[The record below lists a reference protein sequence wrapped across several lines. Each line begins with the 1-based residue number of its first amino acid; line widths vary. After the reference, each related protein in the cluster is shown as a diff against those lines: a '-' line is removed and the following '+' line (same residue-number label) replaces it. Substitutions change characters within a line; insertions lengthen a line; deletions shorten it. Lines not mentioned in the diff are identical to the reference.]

1 LGDRGRFKLP
11 RKGMSIGIEAVG
23 FTKSIDANKVY
34 KAIYRDLKRYWKEA
48 CQIFVESV
56 ASQIHVDTGM
66 SLGSILPVAEELR
79 MKTRFLQAM
88 RGFGP
93 SKSGHTKAYGPFA
106 DNNGLRK
113 SYASGV
119 KLGRRAYELK
129 YGTHGDPGFVF
140 TFLIKVLQY
149 YLHENGLATGGAW
162 NTMIEGEKAM
172 LVFLESKVEEYL
184 DLDEV
189 FGTIFGSSRGGKY

>member
-1 LGDRGRFKLP
+1 
-11 RKGMSIGIEAVG
+11 MSIGIEAFG
-23 FTKSIDANKVY
+23 FNEVIDETRVY

-48 CQIFVESV
+48 CQIFIETI
-56 ASQIHVDTGM
+56 ATHIHVDTGM
-66 SLGSILPVAEELR
+66 SLGSVLPVAEELR

-93 SKSGHTKAYGPFA
+93 SKSGHKKAYGPFA

-119 KLGRRAYELK
+119 KLGQRAYELK

-149 YLHENGLATGGAW
+149 YLHENGLATGGSW
-162 NTMIEGEKAM
+162 NTMFEGEKAM
-172 LVFLESKVEEYL
+172 EAFLESKIEEYL

-189 FGTIFGSSRGGKY
+189 FEIIFDSSRGGKY